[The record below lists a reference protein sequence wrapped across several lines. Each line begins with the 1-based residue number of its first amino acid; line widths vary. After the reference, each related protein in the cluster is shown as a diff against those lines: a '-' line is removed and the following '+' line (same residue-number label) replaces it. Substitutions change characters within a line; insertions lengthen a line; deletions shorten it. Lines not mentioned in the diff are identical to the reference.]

1 MSPELGACWT
11 GLAVPGRDL
20 DLLSSVGAAE
30 REDEAS
36 CLGVSASDSFC
47 WSAGRAAL
55 RRCSIS
61 RRRASSVLSSSVV
74 LVMLYFLGQ

>member
-1 MSPELGACWT
+1 MSPELGACWA

-30 REDEAS
+30 RDEAS
-36 CLGVSASDSFC
+36 CLGVEEASDSF

-61 RRRASSVLSSSVV
+61 RRRASSVLSSSVF
-74 LVMLYFLGQ
+74 LLMLYFLGQ